1 MATNELQDF
10 FAHQLANRAIEMK
23 INMSRGF
30 LYSEPSTAGSDTVY
44 RSMKGLRS
52 LINNNSGVSNASS
65 EALAYSVLNL
75 HNKAVVDKGVFPDLL
90 VIGTDLVGSV
100 AGIDSSVRRLRE
112 SDSQVGYTVQEVLLN
127 QGNLVQVVVDSRVKA
142 GDAFLLSKERI
153 KPKPLNG
160 RGMFV
165 IDAKDF
171 SDGKKARIL
180 GEWTLEFRNPE
191 AAAYLRNKT

>member
-23 INMSRGF
+23 INLTKGL
-30 LYSEPSTAGSDTVY
+30 LYSEPSTAGSDTIY
-44 RSMKGLRS
+44 RSMKGIRS

-65 EALAYSVLNL
+65 EAMGYSVLNT
-75 HNKAVVDKGVFPDLL
+75 HNRTAVDKGVFPDLL

-112 SDSQVGYTVQEVLLN
+112 SDRQVGYTVQEILLN
-127 QGNLVQVVVDSRVKA
+127 QGNLVQVCVDSRVKT
-142 GDAFLLSKERI
+142 GDAFLLSRERL
-153 KPKPLNG
+153 KPKPLGG

-171 SDGKKARIL
+171 TDGKKARVL
-180 GEWTLEFRNPE
+180 GEWTLEMRNPE
-191 AAAYLRNKT
+191 VGVYLRNKT